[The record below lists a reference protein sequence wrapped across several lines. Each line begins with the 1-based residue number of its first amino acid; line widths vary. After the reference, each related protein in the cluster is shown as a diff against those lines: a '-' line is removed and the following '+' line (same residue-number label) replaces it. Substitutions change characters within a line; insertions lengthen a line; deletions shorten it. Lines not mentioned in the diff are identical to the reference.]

1 VSDVVT
7 EHAAASN
14 GEPVAESAREALA
27 AVVASLAEAPRPDHP
42 GDLALLALLAEHV
55 RRADGAAG
63 EAALAAAGG
72 LPPLEDAFARLADAD
87 VGFALHRGFT
97 EVAWVAAH
105 LWRGAPDLDE
115 VLRPVDEALLSLL
128 DQAWE
133 GPFDLAF
140 GLAGLGVYALERW
153 PAAAA
158 TRLLEGVVRQLDAL
172 AEPSGGWRALRTR
185 PDQVDLY
192 GVEPP
197 LRDSFAA
204 EGYFELG
211 MAHGVAGAVGVL
223 ARAVLAGAG
232 GERARP
238 LLGDLASWL
247 AAAARPAGAEL
258 AFPGRLSR
266 DLSAAELHR
275 RSSWCKGDPGVAL
288 SLLAAG
294 RALGRGDLR
303 HLGLDAAR
311 RAALRSP
318 AVAGISDA
326 CLCHGAL
333 GLGHVFRRLHQAS
346 GDPVLRAAS
355 ARWTR
360 EALAMRQPGRGTGGY
375 LARFHREDGTTYEAR
390 DTSFLTGAVGI
401 GLGLAAVVSSADPS
415 WDALLL
421 ASAGGPP

>member
-1 VSDVVT
+1 MTVR
-7 EHAAASN
+7 AASPI
-14 GEPVAESAREALA
+14 GEPSAGAIREALA

-42 GDLALLALLAEHV
+42 GDLALLSLLAEHV
-55 RRADGAAG
+55 RRAGREAG
-63 EAALAAAGG
+63 EAALAAADG
-72 LPPLEDAFARLADAD
+72 LPPLEDAIALLAEAD
-87 VGFALHRGFT
+87 IGFALHRGFT

-105 LWRGAPDLDE
+105 LWKGLPDLDE
-115 VLRPVDEALLSLL
+115 LLRPVDEALRSLL
-128 DQAWE
+128 DHPWE

-153 PAAAA
+153 PGTAAAA
-158 TRLLEGVVRQLDAL
+158 LLEGVVRQIDAL

-197 LRDSFAA
+197 LRDLFAA

-211 MAHGVAGAVGVL
+211 MAHGVAGPVAVL

-232 GERARP
+232 GARARR

-247 AAAARPAGAEL
+247 AEAALPAGAEL

-275 RSSWCKGDPGVAL
+275 RASWCKGDPGVAL

-294 RALGRGDLR
+294 RALGREDLR
-303 HLGLDAAR
+303 RLGLGAAR
-311 RAALRSP
+311 RAAVRP
-318 AVAGISDA
+318 PEAAGIADA

-333 GLGHVFRRLHQAS
+333 GLGHVFRRLHRAS
-346 GDPVLRAAS
+346 GDPVLGEAGT
-355 ARWTR
+355 RWTR
-360 EALAMRQPGRGTGGY
+360 EALAMRQPGRGTGGF
-375 LARFHREDGTTYEAR
+375 LARFHREDGTTYEAQ
-390 DTSFLTGAVGI
+390 DTSFLTGGVGI
-401 GLGLAAVVSSADPS
+401 GLGLAAAVSSADPS

-421 ASAGGPP
+421 ASVGGPQ